1 MKKGVV
7 IRPTSPLSWCREP
20 ADKSDVGA
28 SGTPH
33 CGHEHETQI
42 PLGEAPP
49 DGNDRLPNR
58 GGEQVD
64 TLVERCGGLD
74 VDKDSVTACVR
85 VPDGHGGRHAETRRF
100 TTTTAGLVLLA
111 EWLASFG

>member
-1 MKKGVV
+1 
-7 IRPTSPLSWCREP
+7 
-20 ADKSDVGA
+20 VGA

-33 CGHEHETQI
+33 CCREHETQI

-74 VDKDSVTACVR
+74 VDQYSVTACVR
-85 VPDGHGGRHAETRRF
+85 VPDGHGGP
-100 TTTTAGLVLLA
+100 
-111 EWLASFG
+111 